1 MVQIRISDNEKE
13 TSGGVSS
20 LLPTTDPEVR
30 KRTEE
35 IVSKRQQ
42 RSSVGSFSTTLLVI
56 LAIFFTLTTV
66 KQICDLKEQNFR
78 LMQQL
83 AFERQKDAALK
94 LAVRDN
100 IPENKFIQHS
110 FNSVEAGLVEAEGKL
125 DQPSSTWSIN
135 LSVLWT
141 SPMITPCDMARLSH
155 ILAEEIYAHQ
165 EERMNQMNPWSDVNE
180 IEAEQ
185 IIGIKTDL
193 GLPSFFKSETEE
205 TNENGNK
212 DGGFSVSSEEW
223 NSSEEL
229 IADEFSFL
237 QINSDDDEGLNPAD
251 IITSEELEYFWNE
264 VVLNDSEEFELFGFD
279 SPEMEYYGE
288 Y

>member
-13 TSGGVSS
+13 TSGGVTS

-35 IVSKRQQ
+35 IITKRQQ
-42 RSSVGSFSTTLLVI
+42 RNSVGSFSATLLVI

-83 AFERQKDAALK
+83 VFERQKDAALK

-100 IPENKFIQHS
+100 IPENKFIQHR
-110 FNSVEAGLVEAEGKL
+110 FNSVEASLVEAEGKL

-165 EERMNQMNPWSDVNE
+165 EERTNQMNPWSDENE
-180 IEAEQ
+180 IEAEE
-185 IIGIKTDL
+185 IIGIKKDL
-193 GLPSFFKSETEE
+193 GLPSLFKTETEE
-205 TNENGNK
+205 TNEYRNK
-212 DGGFSVSSEEW
+212 DSFIDSSEEW

-229 IADEFSFL
+229 TADESSFL
-237 QINSDDDEGLNPAD
+237 QINSDDYKDLNQAD
-251 IITSEELEYFWNE
+251 TMTSDELEYFWNE
-264 VVLNDSEEFELFGFD
+264 AVLD
-279 SPEMEYYGE
+279 
-288 Y
+288 